1 MENVSKFLIL
11 LPKRKRWWWGQKTR
25 KYFPYGANV
34 RTWHSNISHYYRNTS
49 AVYHQRCQSDFFF
62 FCFDRYLNQ
71 WHFNIFWE
79 LLGLLG
85 ALKLAAMLYFLVLKN
100 LMMNERIGLDFF
112 SLSFIQIQSIP
123 KQVILEQYWIAKSSA
138 FAYFTIILK

>member
-1 MENVSKFLIL
+1 MEQMSEPDTATFHITIVIPVQYTTSDANLI
-11 LPKRKRWWWGQKTR
+11 
-25 KYFPYGANV
+25 
-34 RTWHSNISHYYRNTS
+34 S
-49 AVYHQRCQSDFFF
+49 F

-100 LMMNERIGLDFF
+100 LMMNERIGLDFL